1 MGTLSNNIVV
11 GTVTLLPLI
20 AVIAFCVMAEVSL
33 VASRKTRIAE
43 LADQGDARAR
53 VVQRVM
59 LDPNRFFA
67 TTQIGIT
74 IASLA
79 VGVVSEPSISAWI
92 ENVLEFLNLPIP
104 VNVVR
109 VIGTFVGLMLAS
121 FVQIVLAELVPRA
134 VAINRAEGVALAVV
148 PLMAVFASIFRP
160 FIWLLNGATRLVL
173 RVLGIPSGASEGTL
187 HSREELRMLLE
198 ASEEGGAIHGDDAE
212 LIENAIGFGDLNVR
226 EVMTP
231 RTDIVGIE
239 MDAPLARA
247 IHIVSVNPFDRYP
260 VYDDTNDHIKGLLH
274 VKDLMR
280 AMWPTPRNVKVSQL
294 MRPDPITVPDTQK
307 LDEVLLQL
315 RKRNEYMAIV
325 LDEYGG
331 TAGLVTLDDLLDV
344 IVGDIGENE
353 NDSNADIQ
361 ATSDGVI
368 TIAGMT
374 TLGEVNDAFD
384 LELKDENY
392 DTIGGYV
399 MGALGRIPVVGDV
412 VNIPGGPNLT
422 VDLMDGLR
430 VDKLRLE
437 R

>member
-1 MGTLSNNIVV
+1 MTNNIVI
-11 GTVTLLPLI
+11 GLLTLAPLI

-43 LADQGDARAR
+43 LAEQGDARAQ

-59 LDPNRFFA
+59 QDPNRFFA
-67 TTQIGIT
+67 ATQIGVT

-79 VGVVSEPSISAWI
+79 VGVVSEPAISGWI
-92 ENVLEFLNLPIP
+92 ERGLELLDMPLTI
-104 VNVVR
+104 NVVR
-109 VIGTFVGLMLAS
+109 VIGTVVGLMLAS
-121 FVQIVLAELVPRA
+121 YVQIVLAELVPRA
-134 VAINRAEGVALAVV
+134 VAINRAEQVALTVV
-148 PLMAVFASIFRP
+148 PPMSVVAAVLRP

-173 RVLGIPSGASEGTL
+173 RLLGIRSGASEGAL

-198 ASEEGGAIHGDDAE
+198 ASEEGGAIHGNDAE
-212 LIENAIGFGDLNVR
+212 LIDNAIGFGDLSVR

-231 RTDIVGIE
+231 RTEIVGIE

-247 IHIVSVNPFDRYP
+247 VHVVSANPFDRYP
-260 VYDDTNDHIKGLLH
+260 VYDDTNDHIKGVLH

-280 AMWPTPRNVKVSQL
+280 AMWPSPRNVKVSQL
-294 MRPDPITVPDTQK
+294 MRPDPITVPDTQRAH
-307 LDEVLLQL
+307 EVLLQL
-315 RKRNEYMAIV
+315 RARHEYMAIV

-331 TAGLVTLDDLLDV
+331 TAGLVTLDDLVDV

-353 NDSNADIQ
+353 NDINADIQ

-392 DTIGGYV
+392 DTMGGYV
-399 MGALGRIPVVGDV
+399 MGALGRIPAVGDV
-412 VNIPGGPNLT
+412 VKIAGGPTLT
-422 VDLMDGLR
+422 VDAMDGLR
-430 VDKLRLE
+430 VDRVRLV